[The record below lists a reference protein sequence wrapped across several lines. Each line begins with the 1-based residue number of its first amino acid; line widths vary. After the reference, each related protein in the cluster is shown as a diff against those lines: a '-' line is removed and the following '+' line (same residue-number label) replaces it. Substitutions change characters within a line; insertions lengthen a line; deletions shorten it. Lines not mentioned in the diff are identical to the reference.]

1 MGDPSSSTRWRIGID
16 ENGLGARLGPL
27 AVTGVLAVVDDRGE
41 RMLRRKLPARLRP
54 DLDDSKRLVS
64 CHDYSLGEAWARAL
78 CGSDPA
84 SPADLFAALSLEG
97 QEKLEAPCPTAH
109 RAQCWNTTNE
119 AFVADAELVT
129 RVRSHVRY
137 LAERGVEL
145 RMARTSVVCVKLLNE
160 KKERG
165 INRFMADLHAM
176 ERLVLHFR
184 EHTDADITAV
194 CGKVGGI
201 GEYSRF
207 FGPLG
212 GSLHVTLEEGR
223 AKSAYRFPGLGEL
236 AFVRDADASDPLVMI
251 ASLVGKYVRELL
263 MGRIARHWRP
273 APAEDEAAPS
283 GYHDPVTDSFVARTE
298 KERAKKKLPTVCFER
313 TPADGVP
320 QKGSP
325 RAKASAPSKPS
336 RQASLFSGVTEDG

>member
-1 MGDPSSSTRWRIGID
+1 MGVYRIGID

-27 AVTGVLAVVDDRGE
+27 AVTGVLARVDERGE
-41 RMLRRKLPARLRP
+41 RLLRRKLPARLRP

-78 CGSDPA
+78 CGTDPA
-84 SPADLFAALSLEG
+84 SPAELFAALSLEG
-97 QEKLEAPCPTAH
+97 LERLEAPCPTAH

-119 AFVADAELVT
+119 AFVADQELVA

-160 KKERG
+160 KKARG

-184 EHTDADITAV
+184 ENTDADIDAV

-201 GEYSRF
+201 AEYSRF

-212 GSLHVTLEEGR
+212 ASLHVTLEEGR

-273 APAEDEAAPS
+273 KPDEDEPLPS
-283 GYHDPVTDSFVARTE
+283 GYHDPVTDRFVVRTE

-313 TPADGVP
+313 APAESLQEKSAARP
-320 QKGSP
+320 K
-325 RAKASAPSKPS
+325 AKAPSDRS